1 MLKKLS
7 IFLIT
12 GIMTLTLAVGQTGT
26 LKIEWSGVPGQFEET
41 IKADTTADGKQAHAV
56 YELEA
61 GKIYLQL
68 TELNV
73 NSSLSIV
80 GAAPA
85 ETGGMP
91 AVIQPFANAEG
102 ASGFTG
108 WPNGNFQVYGDG
120 TALTVQNVILNGAA
134 LGQEFNLGSVA
145 TSRGDL
151 NRVHLDNV
159 VASHYVT
166 FIHST
171 FGTSSD
177 FLFTNSIAKAFT
189 NGAGGQ
195 YFGGV
200 TWGGGSWMG
209 TIDTL
214 VIENSTISNVIGE
227 AIVVYSQVD
236 HGLVNHNTFANIVMG
251 AIWYRGQN
259 NLTVSNNLY
268 YNTKS
273 HGQSTYDISGWG
285 VWHDGGAGQFMV
297 MPEYTHKDSTVT
309 ISNGTGKE
317 PDVVNHM
324 ARNINYH
331 NNVWWHSKE
340 LTDFMTTT
348 EPWSWDVTATSID
361 TTVSGTDT
369 TYDTTTTVTAVGDT
383 MLPLELQSLGI
394 NDSTKAAIAQERGV
408 SIDATN
414 IKADPGIRLSSQYI
428 KRQLARTWDFRD
440 NLTSDT
446 APFDGVWWTYEPD
459 NSYIAVAWPV
469 MNKYYNM
476 SYDKSSAAA
485 TASATG
491 GLVGDP
497 RWFPMTELSVDEEVI
512 TPKTFTLEQ
521 NYPNPFNPTTTIQFS
536 LNTASPVKLTVYDI
550 LGQEV
555 VTLVNEY
562 KTVGSHKIQ
571 WRANTMPSGVYYYR
585 LEADG
590 FSKTHKMVLMK

>member
-7 IFLIT
+7 VFLIT
-12 GIMTLTLAVGQTGT
+12 GLMGLTLAVGQTT

-41 IKADTTADGKQAHAV
+41 IKADTSSDGTQAHDI

-73 NSSLSIV
+73 NSNIIIQ

-85 ETGGMP
+85 EAGGMP

-108 WPNGNFQVYGDG
+108 WPNGNFQVYGNG
-120 TALTVQNVILNGAA
+120 TRLIVKNVILNGAA

-145 TSRGDL
+145 SSRGDE
-151 NRVHLDNV
+151 NRVHLDGV

-171 FGTSSD
+171 YGTSSD

-189 NGAGGQ
+189 NGPGGQ

-200 TWGGGSWMG
+200 SWGGGSWMG

-214 VIENSTISNVIGE
+214 VVEHSTISNVIGE

-236 HGLVNHNTFANIVMG
+236 HGLINHNTFANIVMG

-259 NLTVSNNLY
+259 NMTVSNNLY

-273 HGQSTYDISGWG
+273 HAQSTYDVSGWG
-285 VWHDGGAGQFMV
+285 VWHKGGAGQFMV
-297 MPEYTHKDSTVT
+297 MPEYTHKDSV
-309 ISNGTGKE
+309 SMVGV
-317 PDVVNHM
+317 DVVNHM

-331 NNVWWHSKE
+331 NNVWWHSQE
-340 LTDFMTTT
+340 LTDFMTKT
-348 EPWSWDVTATSID
+348 EPWSWEVSATSID

-369 TYDTTTTVTAVGDT
+369 TYDTTTTITVVGDT
-383 MLPLELQSLGI
+383 MLPLEQQSLGV
-394 NDSTKAAIAQERGV
+394 NDSTKAAIAQNRGV

-414 IKADPGIRLSSQYI
+414 IKADPGIRLSPNYI
-428 KRQLARTWDFRD
+428 KTQLARTLDFRD
-440 NLTSDT
+440 DLKSNT

-459 NSYIAVAWPV
+459 NSYISVAWPV
-469 MNKYYNM
+469 ENKYYNM
-476 SYDKSSAAA
+476 SYDKASAAA

-497 RWFPMTELSVDEEVI
+497 RWFAMTELSVDEEVI
-512 TPKTFTLEQ
+512 APKTFTLEQ

-536 LNTASPVKLTVYDI
+536 LNTASPVKLTVFDI

-555 VTLVNEY
+555 ATLVNEY
-562 KTVGSHKIQ
+562 KSVGSHKVQ

>member
-7 IFLIT
+7 VFLIT
-12 GIMTLTLAVGQTGT
+12 GLMGLTLAVGQTT

-41 IKADTTADGKQAHAV
+41 IKADTSSDGTQAHDI

-73 NSSLSIV
+73 NSNIIIQ

-85 ETGGMP
+85 EAGGMP

-102 ASGFTG
+102 GSGFTG
-108 WPNGNFQVYGDG
+108 WPNGNFQVYGNG
-120 TALTVQNVILNGAA
+120 TRLIVKNVILNGAA

-145 TSRGDL
+145 SSRGDE
-151 NRVHLDNV
+151 NRVHLDGV

-171 FGTSSD
+171 YGTSSD

-189 NGAGGQ
+189 NGPGGQ

-200 TWGGGSWMG
+200 SWGGGSWMG

-214 VIENSTISNVIGE
+214 VVEHSTISNVIGE

-236 HGLVNHNTFANIVMG
+236 HGLINHNTFANIVMG

-259 NLTVSNNLY
+259 NMTVSNNLY

-273 HGQSTYDISGWG
+273 HAQSTYDVSGWG
-285 VWHDGGAGQFMV
+285 VWHKGGAGQFMV
-297 MPEYTHKDSTVT
+297 MPEYTHKDSV
-309 ISNGTGKE
+309 SMVGA
-317 PDVVNHM
+317 DVVNHM

-331 NNVWWHSKE
+331 NNVWWHSQE
-340 LTDFMTTT
+340 LTDFMTKT
-348 EPWSWDVTATSID
+348 EPWSWEVSATSID

-369 TYDTTTTVTAVGDT
+369 TYDTTTTITVVGDT
-383 MLPLELQSLGI
+383 MLPLELQSLGV
-394 NDSTKAAIAQERGV
+394 NDSTKAAIAQNRGV

-414 IKADPGIRLSSQYI
+414 IKADPGIRLSPNYI
-428 KRQLARTWDFRD
+428 KTQLARTLDFRD
-440 NLTSDT
+440 DLTSNT

-459 NSYIAVAWPV
+459 NSYISVAWPV
-469 MNKYYNM
+469 ENKYYNM
-476 SYDKSSAAA
+476 SYDKASAAA

-497 RWFPMTELSVDEEVI
+497 RWFAMTELSVDEEVI
-512 TPKTFTLEQ
+512 APKTFTLEQ

-536 LNTASPVKLTVYDI
+536 LNTASPVKLTVFDI

-555 VTLVNEY
+555 ATLVNEY
-562 KTVGSHKIQ
+562 KSVGSHKVQ

>member
-7 IFLIT
+7 VFLIT
-12 GIMTLTLAVGQTGT
+12 GLMGLTLAVGQTT

-41 IKADTTADGKQAHAV
+41 IKADTSSDGTQAHDI

-73 NSSLSIV
+73 NSNIIIQ

-85 ETGGMP
+85 EAGGMP

-102 ASGFTG
+102 GSGFTG
-108 WPNGNFQVYGDG
+108 WPNGNFQVYGNG
-120 TALTVQNVILNGAA
+120 TRLIVKNVILNGAA

-145 TSRGDL
+145 SSRGDE
-151 NRVHLDNV
+151 NRVHLDGV

-171 FGTSSD
+171 YGTSSD

-189 NGAGGQ
+189 NGPGGQ

-200 TWGGGSWMG
+200 SWGGGSWMG

-214 VIENSTISNVIGE
+214 VVEHSTISNVIGE

-236 HGLVNHNTFANIVMG
+236 HGLINHNTFANIVMG

-259 NLTVSNNLY
+259 NMTVSNNLY

-273 HGQSTYDISGWG
+273 HAQSTYDVSGWG
-285 VWHDGGAGQFMV
+285 VWHKGGAGQFMV
-297 MPEYTHKDSTVT
+297 MPEYTHKDSV
-309 ISNGTGKE
+309 SMVGA
-317 PDVVNHM
+317 DVVNHM

-331 NNVWWHSKE
+331 NNVWWHSQE
-340 LTDFMTTT
+340 LTDFMTKT
-348 EPWSWDVTATSID
+348 EPWSWEVSATSID

-369 TYDTTTTVTAVGDT
+369 TYDTTTTITVVGDT
-383 MLPLELQSLGI
+383 MLPLEQQSLGV
-394 NDSTKAAIAQERGV
+394 NDSTKAAIAQNRGV

-414 IKADPGIRLSSQYI
+414 IKADPGIRLSPNYI
-428 KRQLARTWDFRD
+428 KTQLARTLDFRD
-440 NLTSDT
+440 NLKSDT

-459 NSYIAVAWPV
+459 NSYISVAWPV
-469 MNKYYNM
+469 ENKYYNM
-476 SYDKSSAAA
+476 SYDKASAAA

-497 RWFPMTELSVDEEVI
+497 RWFAMTELSVDEEVI
-512 TPKTFTLEQ
+512 APKTFTLEQ

-536 LNTASPVKLTVYDI
+536 LNTASPVKLTVFDI

-555 VTLVNEY
+555 ATLVNEY
-562 KTVGSHKIQ
+562 KSVGSHKVQ

>member
-7 IFLIT
+7 VFLIT
-12 GIMTLTLAVGQTGT
+12 GLMSLTLVVGQTT
-26 LKIEWSGVPGQFEET
+26 LKIEWSGIPGQFEET
-41 IKADTTADGKQAHAV
+41 IKADTTAAGTQAHDI

-85 ETGGMP
+85 EEGGMP

-102 ASGFTG
+102 TSGFTN
-108 WPNGNFQVYGDG
+108 WPNGNFQVYGSG
-120 TALTVQNVILNGAA
+120 TRLFVQNVILNGAS
-134 LGQEFNLGSVA
+134 LGQEFNLGSVV

-159 VASHYVT
+159 VASHYLT
-166 FIHST
+166 FTWST

-200 TWGGGSWMG
+200 AWGGGSWMG

-227 AIVVYSQVD
+227 AIVIYSQVD
-236 HGLVNHNTFANIVMG
+236 HGLINHNTFANIVMNVV
-251 AIWYRGQN
+251 WYRGQN
-259 NLTVSNNLY
+259 NLLIKNNLF
-268 YNTKS
+268 YNTKA
-273 HGQSTYDISGWG
+273 HAQSTYDISGWG
-285 VWHDGGAGQFMV
+285 VWHPGGAGQFKV
-297 MPEYTHKDSTVT
+297 MPDWTHKDSTVMV
-309 ISNGTGKE
+309 G
-317 PDVVNHM
+317 PDLVDHM
-324 ARNINYH
+324 NRNITYH
-331 NNVWWHSKE
+331 NNVWWHSQE
-340 LTDFMTTT
+340 LTEFMANT
-348 EPWSWDVTATSID
+348 EPWSWEVSATAID

-369 TYDTTTTVTAVGDT
+369 TYDTTTTVTTQGDT
-383 MLPLELQSLGI
+383 MLALYLQTVGI
-394 NDSTKAAIAQERGV
+394 DDSTKAAIAQDRGIT
-408 SIDATN
+408 IDGTN
-414 IKADPGIRLSSQYI
+414 IKANPGIRLSSGYI

-440 NLTSDT
+440 NLKSDT

-459 NSYIAVAWPV
+459 NSYISVAWPV
-469 MNKYYNM
+469 ENKYYNM

-497 RWFPMTELSVDEEVI
+497 RWFAMTELSVDEDVI
-512 TPKTFTLEQ
+512 APKTFTLEQ
-521 NYPNPFNPTTTIQFS
+521 NYPNPFNPTTTIAFS
-536 LNTASPVKLTVYDI
+536 LNTASPVKLTVFDI

-555 VTLVNEY
+555 ATLVNEY

-590 FSKTHKMVLMK
+590 ISKTHKMVLMK

>member
-7 IFLIT
+7 VFLIT
-12 GIMTLTLAVGQTGT
+12 GLMGLTLAVGQTT

-41 IKADTTADGKQAHAV
+41 IKADTSSDGTQAHDI

-73 NSSLSIV
+73 NSNIIIQ

-85 ETGGMP
+85 EAGGMP
-91 AVIQPFANAEG
+91 AVIQPFADAEG

-108 WPNGNFQVYGDG
+108 WPNGNFQVYGNG
-120 TALTVQNVILNGAA
+120 TRLIVKNVILNGAA

-145 TSRGDL
+145 SSRGDE
-151 NRVHLDNV
+151 NRVHLDGV

-171 FGTSSD
+171 YGTSSD

-189 NGAGGQ
+189 NGPGGQ

-200 TWGGGSWMG
+200 SWGGGSWMG

-214 VIENSTISNVIGE
+214 VVEHSTISNVIGE

-236 HGLVNHNTFANIVMG
+236 HGLINHNTFANIVMG

-259 NLTVSNNLY
+259 NMTVSNNLY

-273 HGQSTYDISGWG
+273 HAQSTYDVSGWG
-285 VWHDGGAGQFMV
+285 VWHKGGAGQFMV
-297 MPEYTHKDSTVT
+297 MPEYTHKDSV
-309 ISNGTGKE
+309 SMVGA
-317 PDVVNHM
+317 DVVNHM

-331 NNVWWHSKE
+331 NNVWWHSQE
-340 LTDFMTTT
+340 LTDFMTKT
-348 EPWSWDVTATSID
+348 EPWSWEVSATSID

-369 TYDTTTTVTAVGDT
+369 TYDTTTTITVVGDT
-383 MLPLELQSLGI
+383 MLPLEQQSLGV
-394 NDSTKAAIAQERGV
+394 NDSTKAAIAQNRGV

-414 IKADPGIRLSSQYI
+414 IKADPGIRLSPNYI
-428 KRQLARTWDFRD
+428 KRQLARTLDFRD
-440 NLTSDT
+440 DLKSNT

-459 NSYIAVAWPV
+459 NSYISVAWPV
-469 MNKYYNM
+469 ENKYYNM
-476 SYDKSSAAA
+476 SYDKASAAA

-497 RWFPMTELSVDEEVI
+497 RWFAMTELSVDEEVI
-512 TPKTFTLEQ
+512 APKTFTLEQ

-536 LNTASPVKLTVYDI
+536 LNTASPVKLTVFDI

-555 VTLVNEY
+555 ATLVNEY
-562 KTVGSHKIQ
+562 KSVGSHKVQ

>member
-7 IFLIT
+7 VFLIT
-12 GIMTLTLAVGQTGT
+12 GLMGLTLAVGQTT

-41 IKADTTADGKQAHAV
+41 IKADTSSDGTQAHDI

-73 NSSLSIV
+73 NSNIIIQ

-85 ETGGMP
+85 EAGGMP

-108 WPNGNFQVYGDG
+108 WPNGNFQVYGNG
-120 TALTVQNVILNGAA
+120 TRLIVKNVILNGAA

-145 TSRGDL
+145 SSRGDE
-151 NRVHLDNV
+151 NRVHLDGV

-171 FGTSSD
+171 YGTSSD

-189 NGAGGQ
+189 NGPGGQ

-200 TWGGGSWMG
+200 SWGGGSWMG

-214 VIENSTISNVIGE
+214 VVEHSTISNVIGE

-236 HGLVNHNTFANIVMG
+236 HGLINHNTFANIVMG

-259 NLTVSNNLY
+259 NMTVSNNLY

-273 HGQSTYDISGWG
+273 HAQSTYDVSGWG
-285 VWHDGGAGQFMV
+285 VWHKGGAGQFMV
-297 MPEYTHKDSTVT
+297 MPEYTHKDSV
-309 ISNGTGKE
+309 SMVGA
-317 PDVVNHM
+317 DVVNHM

-331 NNVWWHSKE
+331 NNVWWHSQE
-340 LTDFMTTT
+340 LTDFMTKT
-348 EPWSWDVTATSID
+348 EPWSWEVSATSID

-369 TYDTTTTVTAVGDT
+369 TYDTTTTITVVGDT
-383 MLPLELQSLGI
+383 MLPLEQQSLGV
-394 NDSTKAAIAQERGV
+394 NDSTKAAIAQNRGV

-414 IKADPGIRLSSQYI
+414 IKADPGIRLSPNYI
-428 KRQLARTWDFRD
+428 KTQLARTLDFRD
-440 NLTSDT
+440 DLTSNT

-459 NSYIAVAWPV
+459 NSYISVAWPV
-469 MNKYYNM
+469 ENKYYNM
-476 SYDKSSAAA
+476 SYDKASAAA

-497 RWFPMTELSVDEEVI
+497 RWFAMTELSVDEEVI
-512 TPKTFTLEQ
+512 APKTFTLEQ

-536 LNTASPVKLTVYDI
+536 LNTASPVKLTVFDI

-555 VTLVNEY
+555 ATLVNEY
-562 KTVGSHKIQ
+562 KSVGSHKVQ

>member
-7 IFLIT
+7 VFLIT
-12 GIMTLTLAVGQTGT
+12 GLMGLTLAVGQTT

-41 IKADTTADGKQAHAV
+41 IKADTSSDGTQAHDI

-73 NSSLSIV
+73 NSNVIIQ

-85 ETGGMP
+85 EAGGMP

-108 WPNGNFQVYGDG
+108 WPNGNFQVYGNG
-120 TALTVQNVILNGAA
+120 TRLIVKNVILNGAA

-145 TSRGDL
+145 SSRGDE
-151 NRVHLDNV
+151 NRVHLDGV

-171 FGTSSD
+171 YGTSSD

-189 NGAGGQ
+189 NGPGGQ

-200 TWGGGSWMG
+200 SWGGGSWMG

-214 VIENSTISNVIGE
+214 VVEHSTISNVIGE

-236 HGLVNHNTFANIVMG
+236 HGLINHNTFANIVMG

-259 NLTVSNNLY
+259 NMTVSNNLY

-273 HGQSTYDISGWG
+273 HAQSTYDVSGWG
-285 VWHDGGAGQFMV
+285 VWHKGGAGQFMV
-297 MPEYTHKDSTVT
+297 MPEYTHKDSV
-309 ISNGTGKE
+309 SMVGA
-317 PDVVNHM
+317 DVVNHM

-331 NNVWWHSKE
+331 NNVWWHSQE
-340 LTDFMTTT
+340 LTDFMTKT
-348 EPWSWDVTATSID
+348 EPWSWEVSATSID

-369 TYDTTTTVTAVGDT
+369 TYDTTTTITVVGDT
-383 MLPLELQSLGI
+383 MLPLEQQSLGV
-394 NDSTKAAIAQERGV
+394 NDSTKAAIAQNRGV

-414 IKADPGIRLSSQYI
+414 IKADPGIRLSPNYI
-428 KRQLARTWDFRD
+428 KRQLARTLDFRD
-440 NLTSDT
+440 DLKSNT

-459 NSYIAVAWPV
+459 NSYISVAWPV
-469 MNKYYNM
+469 ENKYYNM
-476 SYDKSSAAA
+476 SYDKASAAA

-497 RWFPMTELSVDEEVI
+497 RWFAMTELSVDEEVI
-512 TPKTFTLEQ
+512 APKTFTLEQ

-536 LNTASPVKLTVYDI
+536 LNTASPVKLTVFDI

-555 VTLVNEY
+555 ATLVNEY
-562 KTVGSHKIQ
+562 KSVGSHKVQ

>member
-7 IFLIT
+7 VFLIT
-12 GIMTLTLAVGQTGT
+12 GLMGLTLAVGQTT

-41 IKADTTADGKQAHAV
+41 IKADTSSDGTQAHDI

-73 NSSLSIV
+73 NSNIIIQ

-85 ETGGMP
+85 EAGGMP

-108 WPNGNFQVYGDG
+108 WPNGNFQVYGNG
-120 TALTVQNVILNGAA
+120 TRLIVKNVILNGAA

-145 TSRGDL
+145 SSRGDE
-151 NRVHLDNV
+151 NRVHLDGV

-171 FGTSSD
+171 YGTSSD

-189 NGAGGQ
+189 NGPGGQ

-200 TWGGGSWMG
+200 SWGGGSWMG

-214 VIENSTISNVIGE
+214 VVEHSTISNVIGE

-236 HGLVNHNTFANIVMG
+236 HGLINHNTFANIVMG

-259 NLTVSNNLY
+259 NMTVSNNLY

-273 HGQSTYDISGWG
+273 HAQSTYDVSGWG
-285 VWHDGGAGQFMV
+285 VWHKGGAGQFMV
-297 MPEYTHKDSTVT
+297 MPEYTY
-309 ISNGTGKE
+309 KE
-317 PDVVNHM
+317 SVSMVGADLVNHM

-331 NNVWWHSKE
+331 NNVWWHSQE
-340 LTDFMTTT
+340 LTDFMTKT
-348 EPWSWDVTATSID
+348 EPWSWEVSATSID

-369 TYDTTTTVTAVGDT
+369 TYDTTTTITVVGDT
-383 MLPLELQSLGI
+383 MLPLELQSLGV
-394 NDSTKAAIAQERGV
+394 NDSTKAAIAQNRGV

-414 IKADPGIRLSSQYI
+414 IKADPGIRLSPNYI
-428 KRQLARTWDFRD
+428 KTQLARTLDFRD
-440 NLTSDT
+440 NLKSDT

-469 MNKYYNM
+469 ENKYYNM
-476 SYDKSSAAA
+476 SYDKASAAA

-497 RWFPMTELSVDEEVI
+497 RWFAMTELSVDEEVI
-512 TPKTFTLEQ
+512 APKTFTLEQ

-536 LNTASPVKLTVYDI
+536 LNTASPVKLTVFDI

-555 VTLVNEY
+555 ATLVNEY
-562 KTVGSHKIQ
+562 KSVGSHKVQ

>member
-7 IFLIT
+7 VFLIT
-12 GIMTLTLAVGQTGT
+12 GLMGLTLAVGQTT

-41 IKADTTADGKQAHAV
+41 IKADTSSDGTQAHDI

-73 NSSLSIV
+73 NSNIIIQ

-85 ETGGMP
+85 EAGGMP

-108 WPNGNFQVYGDG
+108 WPNGNFQVYGNG
-120 TALTVQNVILNGAA
+120 TRLIVKNVILNGAA

-145 TSRGDL
+145 SSRGDE
-151 NRVHLDNV
+151 NRVHLDGV

-171 FGTSSD
+171 YGTSSD

-189 NGAGGQ
+189 NGPGGQ

-200 TWGGGSWMG
+200 SWGGGSWMG

-214 VIENSTISNVIGE
+214 VVEHSTISNVIGE

-236 HGLVNHNTFANIVMG
+236 HGLINHNTFANVVMG

-259 NLTVSNNLY
+259 NMEVSNNLY

-273 HGQSTYDISGWG
+273 HAQSTYDVSGWG
-285 VWHDGGAGQFMV
+285 VWHKGGAGQFMV
-297 MPEYTHKDSTVT
+297 MPEYTHKDSV
-309 ISNGTGKE
+309 SMVGA
-317 PDVVNHM
+317 DVVNHM

-331 NNVWWHSKE
+331 NNVWWHSQE
-340 LTDFMTTT
+340 LTDFMTKT
-348 EPWSWDVTATSID
+348 EPWSWEVSATSID

-369 TYDTTTTVTAVGDT
+369 TYDTTTTITVVGDT
-383 MLPLELQSLGI
+383 MLPLEQQSLGV
-394 NDSTKAAIAQERGV
+394 NDSTKAAIAQNRGV

-414 IKADPGIRLSSQYI
+414 IKADPGIRLSPNYI
-428 KRQLARTWDFRD
+428 KRQLARTLDFRD
-440 NLTSDT
+440 DLKSNT

-459 NSYIAVAWPV
+459 NSYISVAWPV
-469 MNKYYNM
+469 ENKYYNM
-476 SYDKSSAAA
+476 SYDKASAAA

-497 RWFPMTELSVDEEVI
+497 RWFAMTELSVDEEVI
-512 TPKTFTLEQ
+512 APKTFTLEQ

-536 LNTASPVKLTVYDI
+536 LNTASPVKLTVFDI

-555 VTLVNEY
+555 ATLVNEY
-562 KTVGSHKIQ
+562 KSVGSHKVQ